1 MSPAY
6 SRSRTPSA
14 PCWTRSEKHLTEIET
29 SILVFVSGV
38 EMWKVTPSKSEIT
51 WSIEAGVA
59 LYQTAVSDLKCDI
72 DKLEALKLTY

>member
-1 MSPAY
+1 M
-6 SRSRTPSA
+6 
-14 PCWTRSEKHLTEIET
+14 TEIET

-38 EMWKVTPSKSEIT
+38 EMWKVTPSKSEMT

-59 LYQTAVSDLKCDI
+59 LYQTAVSDLKRDI